1 MKKSITIKGV
11 TYPLEITMGAVEDLI
26 WEKELSMTDLGGFF
40 SSMSMKTFAELILQ
54 SIKISQ
60 EQAGQPCELT
70 LQDIRSAVR
79 TEGVSLFN
87 YMDQLMTVVE
97 QVKSADGASDGG
109 GKKGNAKSA

>member
-1 MKKSITIKGV
+1 MKKNITIKGV

-26 WEKELSMTDLGGFF
+26 WEKDLSMTDLGSFF

-60 EQAGQPCELT
+60 QQAGQPCELT
-70 LQDIRSAVR
+70 LEDIRTAVR

-97 QVKSADGASDGG
+97 EVKNVDKTSQEPS
-109 GKKGNAKSA
+109 KKGNAKSA